1 LRVLLDTAVLI
12 MAIEDPARLSRR
24 ARLVIENPETV
35 REVSSISIA
44 EIAVKAAIGKL
55 ILDPAQV
62 VQGINDLRARILP
75 YSPDHAWR
83 LFQLPLHHRDPFD
96 RQLIA
101 QAQYENIPVITP
113 DSTFRDYAGLKVIW

>member
-1 LRVLLDTAVLI
+1 

-44 EIAVKAAIGKL
+44 EIAVKAATGKL
-55 ILDPAQV
+55 ILDPAQLA
-62 VQGINDLRARILP
+62 QGINDLMARILP